1 MQTRNKLTRTA
12 CSGERTAD
20 RLAVGMVA
28 WNVLL
33 AGLLALAIWAIFLF
47 APTEQTM
54 GQAQRIV
61 YVHVSVAWLGLLGL
75 LVMAASGTGYLVR
88 RNLTWDHWLQAAGE
102 LGWLCCGLTLITG
115 SLWAHEAWGTWWE
128 WDPRLTTSFIL
139 WAIYSGILIVRASV
153 EDPHRRAR
161 IGAVLAILGTL
172 DTPLVVMA
180 TRWFRGLHPVSPQME
195 PTMRIALLISVIGFS
210 ALFATLLVRRRG
222 QLNLER
228 LTGELQRQ
236 YLSRASAP

>member
-1 MQTRNKLTRTA
+1 MQTRNNLTRTSP
-12 CSGERTAD
+12 SGEHMAGRS
-20 RLAVGMVA
+20 AVGTIA
-28 WNVLL
+28 WNVSL
-33 AGLLALAIWAIFLF
+33 AGLLALAVGAIFLF
-47 APTEQTM
+47 APTEETM

-75 LVMAASGTGYLVR
+75 LVMAASGAGYLVR
-88 RNLTWDHWLQAAGE
+88 RNLAWDHWLQAAGE

-139 WAIYSGILIVRASV
+139 WAIYSAILLVRAGV

-195 PTMRIALLISVIGFS
+195 PTMRITLLISIFGFS

-222 QLNLER
+222 QLDLER
-228 LTGELQRQ
+228 LAGELQRQ
-236 YLSRASAP
+236 G

>member
-1 MQTRNKLTRTA
+1 MQTRNNLTRTA
-12 CSGERTAD
+12 SSGKRTAE
-20 RLAVGMVA
+20 RSAVGTVA

-33 AGLLALAIWAIFLF
+33 AGLLALAIWSIFLF

-88 RNLTWDHWLQAAGE
+88 RNLAWDHWLQAAGE

-139 WAIYSGILIVRASV
+139 WAIYSGILLVRASV

-195 PTMRIALLISVIGFS
+195 PTMRITLLISVLGFS
-210 ALFATLLVRRRG
+210 VLFATLLVRRRG
-222 QLNLER
+222 QLDLER
-228 LTGELQRQ
+228 WTGELQRQ
-236 YLSRASAP
+236 GEA

>member
-1 MQTRNKLTRTA
+1 MQTRNHRTRTA

-20 RLAVGMVA
+20 RSAVGTVA
-28 WNVLL
+28 WNVLI
-33 AGLLALAIWAIFLF
+33 AGLLALAVWAIFLF

-88 RNLTWDHWLQAAGE
+88 RNLAWDHWLQAAGE

-195 PTMRIALLISVIGFS
+195 PTMRITLLISVIGFS

-222 QLNLER
+222 QLDLER

-236 YLSRASAP
+236 VQ

>member
-1 MQTRNKLTRTA
+1 MQTRNNLTRTV

-20 RLAVGMVA
+20 KSAVGTVA

-88 RNLTWDHWLQAAGE
+88 RNLAWDHWLQAAGE

-210 ALFATLLVRRRG
+210 ALFATLLVRRRR
-222 QLNLER
+222 QLDLER
-228 LTGELQRQ
+228 VTGELQRHTS
-236 YLSRASAP
+236 SRASAP

>member
-1 MQTRNKLTRTA
+1 MPTRNNLTATA
-12 CSGERTAD
+12 STGAGPAG
-20 RLAVGMVA
+20 RLAVGTVA
-28 WNVLL
+28 WNVTI
-33 AGLLALAIWAIFLF
+33 AGLLGLAVWAIFLF

-61 YVHVSVAWLGLLGL
+61 YVHVSVAWLGLWGL
-75 LVMAASGTGYLVR
+75 LAMAASGTGYLVR
-88 RNLTWDHWLQAAGE
+88 RNLAWDHWLQAAGE

-139 WAIYSGILIVRASV
+139 WAIYSGILIVRASA

-172 DTPLVVMA
+172 DAPLVVMA
-180 TRWFRGLHPVSPQME
+180 TRWFRGLHPVSPEME
-195 PTMRIALLISVIGFS
+195 PTMRITLLISVIGFS

-228 LTGELQRQ
+228 LAGELHRQ
-236 YLSRASAP
+236 TEA

>member
-1 MQTRNKLTRTA
+1 MPTRNNLTRTPH
-12 CSGERTAD
+12 SWEYTAD
-20 RLAVGMVA
+20 RSAVGTVA
-28 WNVLL
+28 WNVLIV
-33 AGLLALAIWAIFLF
+33 GLLALAIGAIFLL

-61 YVHVSVAWLGLLGL
+61 YIHVSVAWLGLLGL

-88 RNLTWDHWLQAAGE
+88 RDLAWDHWLQAAGE

-139 WAIYSGILIVRASV
+139 WAVYSGILIVRAGV

-195 PTMRIALLISVIGFS
+195 PTMRITLLISIIGFS

-222 QLNLER
+222 QLDLEH
-228 LTGELQRQ
+228 LTEELQRQ
-236 YLSRASAP
+236 RET